1 MMKAQYRDLHLTLLN
16 GVNEV
21 QEKLNGRVLRYYLVA
36 IVVMLV
42 FTFGCSRHAAAL
54 SDQIAEPIEA
64 LDAAANLV
72 RRGELNRFEDVV
84 VRQPSYDEITSLAG
98 TFNTMV
104 RQLQDYIRVIEEN
117 ARTAEKLHHQELE
130 NLRIASLLKTSE
142 LKALQMQM
150 NPHFLFNTLNMISRT
165 ADLGDTDRTV
175 LLLQKTAQLLRY
187 NLDYSGKIVTLA
199 KEIEMLG
206 NYVFL
211 QEQRFGNRI
220 SFEFDLDER
229 FHQTEVPCFIL
240 QPLIEN
246 AVIHG
251 LGGSGGKGTIIIRTE
266 YLEAEQEG
274 RISILDD
281 GAGMDEETRKQVLG
295 NLNSDEE
302 QREKIGL
309 ANINMRLRLIRRT
322 GTGWRFS
329 AVPERGLRYAYGYGR
344 EGNPV
349 CNRRPLVSDRLIFLI
364 YQRRH
369 SIVFFEG
376 FTVIACPAKTV
387 CVGDISDAAI

>member
-309 ANINMRLRLIRRT
+309 ANINMRLRLMPKDRYRMEIFSSPGKGTEIRIRIWT
-322 GTGWRFS
+322 GGES
-329 AVPERGLRYAYGYGR
+329 SL
-344 EGNPV
+344 
-349 CNRRPLVSDRLIFLI
+349 
-364 YQRRH
+364 
-369 SIVFFEG
+369 
-376 FTVIACPAKTV
+376 
-387 CVGDISDAAI
+387 